1 MENRFSY
8 MKPRCSLWKTLYP
21 GAARAAHV
29 RISRAMAHK
38 LWRAMEDGA
47 RGWRK
52 EKGKNGVRVGRLV
65 LPTLPPQQPA
75 QSQANSTGSQ
85 SPSTPS
91 SDQQTASEGEDF
103 SGDGEGRNTRV
114 WSISRTYPTM
124 ARSHFQHP
132 GWGAW
137 SLRRNG

>member
-1 MENRFSY
+1 MMTTRYPLRNTLVRDA
-8 MKPRCSLWKTLYP
+8 PRVAQVRMS
-21 GAARAAHV
+21 GATAQKIRRAGLSV
-29 RISRAMAHK
+29 NSGRESEGGER
-38 LWRAMEDGA
+38 
-47 RGWRK
+47 
-52 EKGKNGVRVGRLV
+52 GVRVAQLV
-65 LPTLPPQQPA
+65 SPTLPPQQQA

-124 ARSHFQHP
+124 ARSHFPHP
-132 GWGAW
+132 GWGGAW